1 MNLSTAELIQLA
13 NEALYLTLILSLPTI
28 VAASLVGTLTSLVQ
42 ALTQIQEQTLSFVLK
57 LIAVVVTLMITGN
70 WMGQGISTLTDN
82 IFKAIGG

>member
-70 WMGQGISTLTDN
+70 WMGQEISTLTDN

>member
-1 MNLSTAELIQLA
+1 MTTAELVTLS
-13 NEALYLTLILSLPTI
+13 NEALYLTLVLSLPTI

-57 LIAVVVTLMITGN
+57 LVAVVVTLMITGN
-70 WMGQGISTLTDN
+70 WMGQEISTFTDN

>member
-57 LIAVVVTLMITGN
+57 LIAVVVTLIITGN
-70 WMGQGISTLTDN
+70 WMGQEISTLTDN

>member
-1 MNLSTAELIQLA
+1 MNLSTAELIKLA

-70 WMGQGISTLTDN
+70 WMGQEISTLTDN

>member
-57 LIAVVVTLMITGN
+57 LIAVVVTLMNTGN
-70 WMGQGISTLTDN
+70 WMGQEISTLTDN

>member
-1 MNLSTAELIQLA
+1 MSTAELIQLA

-70 WMGQGISTLTDN
+70 WMGQEISTLTDN

>member
-1 MNLSTAELIQLA
+1 MSTAELIQLA

-57 LIAVVVTLMITGN
+57 LIAVVVTLMVTGH
-70 WMGQGISTLTDN
+70 WMGQEISTLTDN
-82 IFKAIGG
+82 VFKAIGG